1 MPMRHTPDLCLQ
13 SSAALWPVSGLSQ
26 DVASPNY
33 HRLAPFYFTITPSVS
48 LFSLTFYCE
57 QLGENRLH
65 LPCSAYRSQ
74 PMLKFIATIQP

>member
-33 HRLAPFYFTITPSVS
+33 HSLAPFYFTITPSVS
-48 LFSLTFYCE
+48 LFFSHIL
-57 QLGENRLH
+57 L
-65 LPCSAYRSQ
+65 
-74 PMLKFIATIQP
+74 